1 MSMSSALE
9 RRLRLLYN
17 NVNLRF
23 GVVKGGVGMAVMDA
37 GKVTITLPLGYDDDY
52 TLRVL
57 IHELTHHAMPGEL
70 AAWGAFEE
78 DILNRVVEP
87 RMMFWI
93 TERAKTHAWWV
104 KRLNQAKE
112 ESDV

>member
-52 TLRVL
+52 TRRVL
-57 IHELTHHAMPGEL
+57 IHALTHHAMPGEL
-70 AAWGAFEE
+70 AAWGDYEE

-87 RMMFWI
+87 RMMQHI
-93 TERAKTHAWWV
+93 TERARIHAWWLR
-104 KRLNQAKE
+104 RLKQARE
-112 ESDV
+112 GV